1 MECWRESVHRDE
13 YAVRG
18 RRFLRRAHRKE
29 SRAPHPMSLR
39 SGQAAAT
46 VGFDLC
52 PQRVFYLGATLIGV
66 SPKEQVF
73 PLVAPCVCHCGVQKA
88 EVPEGHTGSVKPE
101 HCPCQILWSIEGST
115 EGPIPFRPPRP

>member
-1 MECWRESVHRDE
+1 M
-13 YAVRG
+13 G
-18 RRFLRRAHRKE
+18 
-29 SRAPHPMSLR
+29 LR
-39 SGQAAAT
+39 SGQAATT

-66 SPKEQVF
+66 SAKEQVF

-101 HCPCQILWSIEGST
+101 HCPCQILWSIEGSA
-115 EGPIPFRPPRP
+115 EGPIPFRPSRPQGRADDKPLWVSGLHYEGQLLAWDGAKAAT